1 MWRRGAEL
9 RRSQTQLSPGCIRR
23 LFPCV
28 PALENGKDV
37 VTWRR
42 GRAFQVGK
50 DPEGR
55 CAGHSGRVSP
65 AGAAGCC
72 RSGKDRVAGQTPEQ
86 TEELV
91 FIGPPM

>member
-1 MWRRGAEL
+1 MGK
-9 RRSQTQLSPGCIRR
+9 IRR
-23 LFPCV
+23 AGVEEP
-28 PALENGKDV
+28 G
-37 VTWRR
+37 
-42 GRAFQVGK
+42 
-50 DPEGR
+50 

-65 AGAAGCC
+65 AGAAGCR